1 MELVIASI
9 AAFASTNIDD
19 IFVLVLFFGNKAYK
33 TKEIVIGQYLGIGA
47 LITISFAGSFLSL
60 LIDKA
65 YIGLLGLIPI
75 FLGIKS
81 LIGYLKKRRI
91 ARKESTQKINA
102 VSNGSMFAVAAVTFA
117 NGGDNIGIYIPLF
130 TTLTLTGKLVMIS
143 IFLFMVAAWCYVGRY
158 LSRHPSVA
166 RIIDKYGHIA
176 TPLVL
181 ILLGLYILYE
191 SGSFALTR

>member
-1 MELVIASI
+1 MRAHC
-9 AAFASTNIDD
+9 
-19 IFVLVLFFGNKAYK
+19 FGF
-33 TKEIVIGQYLGIGA
+33 GQYLGIGA
-47 LITISFAGSFLSL
+47 LIIISFAGSYLGL

-65 YIGLLGLIPI
+65 YIGLLGVIPI

-81 LIGYLKKRRI
+81 LSGYLKNRRI
-91 ARKESTQKINA
+91 TTRESTQRINA
-102 VSNGSMFAVAAVTFA
+102 GPNGSMFSVAAVTFA

-130 TTLTLTGKLVMIS
+130 TTLTLAGKLVMIS
-143 IFLFMVAAWCYVGRY
+143 IFLFMVAAWCYVGWY
-158 LSRHPSVA
+158 LSRHLSIA

-191 SGSFALTR
+191 SGSFALIR